1 MTKWIG
7 ILILRLYINTST
19 QKRMTSNGRVCVQT
33 LHVYHS
39 ESRVVCFHVGDEFL
53 ISVSILAPIPS
64 ASSVAVLLAFI
75 MDGQD
80 RPANFESAQSDAKKR
95 RLRRQLLEEAFQMSC
110 RTSLELL
117 NHMEHV
123 VERRVKDDARAQRR
137 IALREAASASAPN
150 VAAVA
155 FRPPRPPAGPPPEHL
170 LKPLPPPP
178 PAPPRLPKAPVGPP
192 PWRKPP
198 ASCEGDASASAKAAA
213 SASCQRDAAV
223 RAVPAVVPRAI
234 LKPRVFTN
242 PVKTLNVPRVIP
254 PTEVPASIP
263 DTTLS
268 AVRAPKEEVMWP
280 TTHDEDGAA
289 EGVVSAPVSV
299 GLAEVLQET
308 EQTIDPKEELFS
320 PISDDGYGV
329 A

>member
-1 MTKWIG
+1 M
-7 ILILRLYINTST
+7 
-19 QKRMTSNGRVCVQT
+19 
-33 LHVYHS
+33 YHS

-178 PAPPRLPKAPVGPP
+178 PAPRRLPKAPAGPP
-192 PWRKPP
+192 PEHLLKPLPPPPP
-198 ASCEGDASASAKAAA
+198 ASCEGDASASATAAA
-213 SASCQRDAAV
+213 SASCQRDAGTAIISTAV

-234 LKPRVFTN
+234 LKPRVFTT
-242 PVKTLNVPRVIP
+242 PVKTTNVPRVIP
-254 PTEVPASIP
+254 PSEVPASIP

-280 TTHDEDGAA
+280 TTHDEYGAA

-320 PISDDGYGV
+320 PIADDGYGV